1 MQFPS
6 EWSDKK
12 TVPSHQT
19 PPGNGKRRK
28 VGNHNANKEELKT
41 LLSQCEAQHA
51 LEASLNAN
59 PEYDDSIIGFIKRQV
74 NNTRFAPATPE
85 ELQLDHVL
93 SSVPYR
99 DMLESLFGTVSGQT
113 PNLPIITKAYEE
125 SFMRETCPGERQCA
139 MGAKCE
145 CMFIDPNAP
154 FIGVE
159 FNLPSDDVKS
169 LVHKPG
175 SRTSESKT
183 SESKTSESKTS
194 ESKTSESKNSESK
207 MESKLDS
214 KGESRIESK
223 VESKLCVLCSRKTTQ
238 KLFYDACYSGTRIQ
252 GLIQRYGN
260 LCNQP
265 GEYAR
270 DCMLICPPSA
280 QWHCLPLPI
289 MSHQRNRYRVQVVA
303 GIKHLQQLRVS
314 YEDFFV
320 TPSGRKMQ
328 A

>member
-6 EWSDKK
+6 EWSNKK
-12 TVPSHQT
+12 SGPLQQQ
-19 PPGNGKRRK
+19 PPGSGKRRK
-28 VGNHNANKEELKT
+28 VNQGNTQNKEELKA
-41 LLSQCEAQHA
+41 LLSQCEAQHDQ
-51 LEASLNAN
+51 ETSLNAN
-59 PEYDDSIIGFIKRQV
+59 PAYDDSIVGLIKRQI
-74 NNTRFAPATPE
+74 NDTRFAPATPE

-125 SFMRETCPGERQCA
+125 SFMREACPGERQCA
-139 MGAKCE
+139 MGIKCE
-145 CMFIDPNAP
+145 CMFIDANAP

-159 FNLPSDDVKS
+159 FELPSDDSK
-169 LVHKPG
+169 KP
-175 SRTSESKT
+175 
-183 SESKTSESKTS
+183 
-194 ESKTSESKNSESK
+194 
-207 MESKLDS
+207 
-214 KGESRIESK
+214 
-223 VESKLCVLCSRKTTQ
+223 VPKLCVLCSRKTTQ

-265 GEYAR
+265 GEYSR

-320 TPSGRKMQ
+320 TPSGRKAQ

>member
-6 EWSDKK
+6 EWSEKK
-12 TVPSHQT
+12 SGPSQQT
-19 PPGNGKRRK
+19 QPSNGKRRK
-28 VGNHNANKEELKT
+28 VSHNTPNTSNLNNDSKEELKS
-41 LLSQCEAQHA
+41 LLVQCETQHKY
-51 LEASLNAN
+51 ETSQNAN
-59 PEYDDSIIGFIKRQV
+59 PEYDDSIVGVIKRQI

-99 DMLESLFGTVSGQT
+99 DMLESLFGTVSGQAPT
-113 PNLPIITKAYEE
+113 LPIITKAYEE
-125 SFMRETCPGERQCA
+125 SFMREACPGERQCA
-139 MGAKCE
+139 MGIKCE
-145 CMFIDPNAP
+145 CMFIDANAP
-154 FIGVE
+154 FIAVE
-159 FNLPSDDVKS
+159 FDLPSDEANQ
-169 LVHKPG
+169 HTP
-175 SRTSESKT
+175 
-183 SESKTSESKTS
+183 
-194 ESKTSESKNSESK
+194 
-207 MESKLDS
+207 
-214 KGESRIESK
+214 
-223 VESKLCVLCSRKTTQ
+223 KLCVLCSRKTTQ

-270 DCMLICPPSA
+270 ECMLICPPSA
-280 QWHCLPLPI
+280 QWHCLPIPI

-314 YEDFFV
+314 HEDFFV
-320 TPSGRKMQ
+320 TPSGRKTQ

>member
-6 EWSDKK
+6 EWSKDSPDKPQKKRK
-12 TVPSHQT
+12 TNQ
-19 PPGNGKRRK
+19 
-28 VGNHNANKEELKT
+28 AELKI

-59 PEYDDSIIGFIKRQV
+59 PAYDDSIVGLIMRQV
-74 NNTRFAPATPE
+74 NDTRFAPATPE

-93 SSVPYR
+93 SGVPYR

-113 PNLPIITKAYEE
+113 PDLPIITKAYEE
-125 SFMRETCPGERQCA
+125 SFMREAGHGERQCA
-139 MGAKCE
+139 MGVKCE
-145 CMFIDPNAP
+145 CMLIDANAP
-154 FIGVE
+154 FVCVG
-159 FNLPSDDVKS
+159 FDLP
-169 LVHKPG
+169 
-175 SRTSESKT
+175 
-183 SESKTSESKTS
+183 
-194 ESKTSESKNSESK
+194 
-207 MESKLDS
+207 
-214 KGESRIESK
+214 GESTK
-223 VESKLCVLCSRKTTQ
+223 QPNLCVLCSRKTTQ
-238 KLFYDACYSGTRIQ
+238 KLFYDACYSGTRTQ

-270 DCMLICPPSA
+270 DCMLICPVSA

-314 YEDFFV
+314 HEDFV
-320 TPSGRKMQ
+320 TPSGMK
-328 A
+328 

>member
-6 EWSDKK
+6 EWSEKK
-12 TVPSHQT
+12 IDSLQQIPQ
-19 PPGNGKRRK
+19 GNGNAGNSGHTGKRRK
-28 VGNHNANKEELKT
+28 VNIHTAVTTMANSREELKS
-41 LLSQCEAQHA
+41 LLSQCDAQHT
-51 LEASLNAN
+51 LETSQNIN
-59 PEYDDSIIGFIKRQV
+59 PDYDDSIVGLIKRQV

-99 DMLESLFGTVSGQT
+99 DMLESLFGTVSGQA

-125 SFMRETCPGERQCA
+125 SFMREALPGERQCA
-139 MGAKCE
+139 MGSKCE
-145 CMFIDPNAP
+145 CMFIDQNSP

-159 FNLPSDDVKS
+159 FELPNDDAKTDTSADMKAQTHKKS
-169 LVHKPG
+169 SSMDLG
-175 SRTSESKT
+175 MRTSAS
-183 SESKTSESKTS
+183 
-194 ESKTSESKNSESK
+194 
-207 MESKLDS
+207 
-214 KGESRIESK
+214 IEP
-223 VESKLCVLCSRKTTQ
+223 KLCVLCSRKTTQ

-252 GLIQRYGN
+252 GLIQRFGN

-320 TPSGRKMQ
+320 TPSGRNV
-328 A
+328 

>member
-12 TVPSHQT
+12 TLPSHQT
-19 PPGNGKRRK
+19 PPGSGNAGKRRK
-28 VGNHNANKEELKT
+28 VSHNNNNKEELKS

-59 PEYDDSIIGFIKRQV
+59 PEYDDSIVGLIKRQV

-159 FNLPSDDVKS
+159 FDLPSDDVKTS
-169 LVHKPG
+169 VHKTG
-175 SRTSESKT
+175 SHTESKFDSKKQESRTESK
-183 SESKTSESKTS
+183 
-194 ESKTSESKNSESK
+194 
-207 MESKLDS
+207 
-214 KGESRIESK
+214 I
-223 VESKLCVLCSRKTTQ
+223 ESKLCVLCSRKTTQ

-320 TPSGRKMQ
+320 TPSGRKAQ